1 MDIRWL
7 QDFLAVAETGN
18 FTRAAERRNLS
29 QAAFSRRIQSLE
41 SWLGVALIDRG
52 VFPTRLTAE
61 GEQFRQHAGDILH
74 QLIDA
79 RRDVAGKAVP
89 GRQHIRI
96 ALPFVLATTRLPHWW
111 TSWSARQPLSS
122 TVVLGNI
129 HDLVTALTAGNADVM
144 FCYLSDQQ
152 PIALDPDRY
161 DRVVVETD
169 MLRPY
174 ASPSLLAR
182 GVGLPGTP
190 ERPVPLLMYS
200 VGVYFARL
208 IDLIFETADA
218 RVVGTRILENDMS
231 DVLRDMALAGHGVA
245 WLPDGTARA
254 GTGQLVALEGDMW
267 TLPIKVV
274 AFKDRANRRRS
285 VARLWAQL
293 AGDGRTPDVAFDS
306 DPDFLITSTTL
317 GEP

>member
-52 VFPTRLTAE
+52 VFPTRLTPE

-74 QLIDA
+74 QVIDA
-79 RRDVAGKAVP
+79 RRDVAGKTAL
-89 GRQHIRI
+89 GREHIRI
-96 ALPFVLATTRLPHWW
+96 ALPFVLATVRLPQWW
-111 TSWSARQPLSS
+111 RSWSAEQPLSS

-129 HDLVTALTAGNADVM
+129 HDLVTALTACNADLM

-152 PIALDPDRY
+152 PIELDPDRY
-161 DRVVVETD
+161 DRLVVETD
-169 MLRPY
+169 ILRPY
-174 ASPSLLAR
+174 ASPSLLAQ

-190 ERPVPLLMYS
+190 ALPVPLLMYS

-208 IDLIFETADA
+208 IDLIFETASE
-218 RVVGTRILENDMS
+218 RLVGTRILENDMS

-245 WLPDGTARA
+245 WLPERTARA
-254 GTGQLVALEGDMW
+254 GTGKLVALEGDMW
-267 TLPIKVV
+267 TLPLKVV
-274 AFKDRANRRRS
+274 AFKDRTNRRRS
-285 VARLWAQL
+285 VSKLWSLL
-293 AGDGRTPDVAFDS
+293 AKPPAGAADLSVP
-306 DPDFLITSTTL
+306 STTP